1 MILLCFIKNSF
12 HVVFPLVF
20 RPYFNK
26 IYFATK
32 YINDISTFFFLLL
45 FTSHSLHDEIWY
57 LFFPHVSSLHT
68 FIKHFLNIIY
78 LFLNSGLVV
87 QGSNGE
93 YVYLST
99 EERIDLVKCVRDSLP
114 RDSGKIILAGSG
126 CECKFVVFRCM
137 CLIFISC

>member
-1 MILLCFIKNSF
+1 MLFSLWFSGLIS
-12 HVVFPLVF
+12 
-20 RPYFNK
+20 
-26 IYFATK
+26 TK
-32 YINDISTFFFLLL
+32 YILQQNISMTFLPFFFLLL